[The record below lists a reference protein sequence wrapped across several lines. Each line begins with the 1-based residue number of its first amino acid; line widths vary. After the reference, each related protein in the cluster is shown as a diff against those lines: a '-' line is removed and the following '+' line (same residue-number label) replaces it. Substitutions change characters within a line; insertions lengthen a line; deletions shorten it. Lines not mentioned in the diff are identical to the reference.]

1 MSNSKSKP
9 KAVTKTKKARS
20 SRARPRKRKSA
31 SDAAPAKTR
40 VATSGDSSSPSKQD
54 AVLVLLHRPKGA
66 TLAEIVGTTGWQ
78 PHSVRGFLSGVVKK
92 KLKLKIE
99 SRKDGSERTYRIKGR
114 VSS

>member
-9 KAVTKTKKARS
+9 KAAKTKKAGS
-20 SRARPRKRKSA
+20 GRAHPGRRKGA
-31 SDAAPAKTR
+31 SKTAPARAPVT
-40 VATSGDSSSPSKQD
+40 TSGNNSSSSKQD
-54 AVLVLLHRPKGA
+54 TVLALLQQPKGA
-66 TLAEIVGTTGWQ
+66 TLAELTEVTGWQ
-78 PHSVRGFLSGVVKK
+78 PHSIRGFLSGVVKK